1 MKLPVGRYINIG
13 FRNCRRYIL
22 GHGGKNGGGGRVR
35 GSMVEGNPSKKKV
48 VPWGHCD
55 ESRLFGREQATVGEK
70 NVRKNK
76 TKLAR

>member
-1 MKLPVGRYINIG
+1 L
-13 FRNCRRYIL
+13 RR
-22 GHGGKNGGGGRVR
+22 GGKNGGGDRIR
-35 GSMVEGNPSKKKV
+35 ETTVEGNPSRKKV

-70 NVRKNK
+70 KIVRKNK

>member
-1 MKLPVGRYINIG
+1 
-13 FRNCRRYIL
+13 
-22 GHGGKNGGGGRVR
+22 
-35 GSMVEGNPSKKKV
+35 MVEGNPSKKKV